1 MSALARHAVS
11 NDPLVPGPANA
22 PRVAQADIGNAAA
35 IILSSHH
42 IPATLILNINL
53 SLDDP
58 RICQLVKLLTAYWPS
73 TSFAIMCRH
82 FGCLA
87 LADDAS
93 QI

>member
-1 MSALARHAVS
+1 MAGGRQQNVDDLISSGLKSLANGHVMGAQDYIDEALALDPERVNSVS
-11 NDPLVPGPANA
+11 YTHL
-22 PRVAQADIGNAAA
+22 
-35 IILSSHH
+35 
-42 IPATLILNINL
+42 
-53 SLDDP
+53 
-58 RICQLVKLLTAYWPS
+58 LVKLLTAYWPS